1 MTSSARRDSRV
12 TRVRALLSSA
22 GRMEQAADGF
32 GWREFVVKRNG
43 KNLGLDSEPM
53 QIAYDGMKVRI

>member
-1 MTSSARRDSRV
+1 
-12 TRVRALLSSA
+12 
-22 GRMEQAADGF
+22 MEQAADGF

-43 KNLGLDSEPM
+43 KNLGFDSEPM